1 MYFRNLLCLYFVC
14 NLRWTLKFHISPRSL
29 MGVVCLL
36 EKNSFFFC
44 MIFLLE
50 IVYAVSEFFLWY
62 FYLIHS
68 CKIIWRH
75 TYVGICLKR
84 LEVVAIWYY
93 GWIVI
98 VKVKISALKVLYMA
112 FLFVTKNNLVIVN
125 GFVLMYVDHIC
136 EGALIINNFKCNICL
151 QSCISFYQNH
161 QIYEPKL
168 NFWFTKGIYVN
179 NIYI

>member
-1 MYFRNLLCLYFVC
+1 MSCLYFVC
-14 NLRWTLKFHISPRSL
+14 NLLWTLKFHIYPSSL

-36 EKNSFFFC
+36 EKNSFFFLG
-44 MIFLLE
+44 MIFYFKLFLLFQF
-50 IVYAVSEFFLWY
+50 FFLWY

-84 LEVVAIWYY
+84 LEVVATWYY

-125 GFVLMYVDHIC
+125 GFFFNVCWPYVWWGSDC
-136 EGALIINNFKCNICL
+136 KQL
-151 QSCISFYQNH
+151 
-161 QIYEPKL
+161 
-168 NFWFTKGIYVN
+168 
-179 NIYI
+179 